1 MDRQVI
7 KYDLILLLAA
17 VIWGFAFVAQR
28 AGMEYIGPFAYN
40 ALRFGL
46 GSLALLIVLMV
57 RRKPLFLSSGNEFRE
72 DNSSLLKG
80 GIIIGLILFVGAA
93 FQQTGLVYTT
103 AGKAGFITGLY
114 VVIVPLLGLMFRQ
127 RVGISTWVG
136 ACVCVVG
143 LYLLSITGDFKA
155 IRGDMYVLAG
165 AFVWG
170 WHVLAVGFYS
180 PKVDAIKLAL
190 IQSLICAGLSL
201 IVSLIFETTT
211 LDAILAAKIPIL
223 YAGIFSAGIAFTL
236 QIIGQKN
243 SPSAHA
249 AIIMSLEAVFAV
261 VGGTIILGE
270 LLSTR
275 AWVGCGLMLCG
286 MILSQVSR
294 FNQKKESSINP
305 HIFNKPV

>member
-7 KYDLILLLAA
+7 KYDLILLLTA

-28 AGMEYIGPFAYN
+28 AGMEYIGPFTYN

-46 GSLALLIVLMV
+46 GSLALLIVLLV
-57 RRKPLFLSSGNEFRE
+57 RPKSLIPSVGNEIQK
-72 DNSSLLKG
+72 DNSALLQG
-80 GIIIGLILFVGAA
+80 GIIIGLILFVGSA

-114 VVIVPLLGLMFRQ
+114 VVIVPLLGLIFRQ
-127 RVGISTWVG
+127 RVGISTWIG
-136 ACVCVVG
+136 ACVCVIG
-143 LYLLSITGDFKA
+143 LYLLSVTGDFKA
-155 IRGDMYVLAG
+155 ILGDMYVLAG
-165 AFVWG
+165 AFVWA
-170 WHVLAVGFYS
+170 WHVIAVGYYS
-180 PKVDAIKLAL
+180 PKVDAVKLAL
-190 IQSLICAGLSL
+190 IQSLICAVLSL
-201 IVSLIFETTT
+201 IVSLIFETAT

-236 QIIGQKN
+236 QIIGQKY
-243 SPSAHA
+243 SPPTHA

-261 VGGTIILGE
+261 IGGTIILGE

-275 AWVGCGLMLCG
+275 AWVGCALMLCG

-294 FNQKKESSINP
+294 FSQDK
-305 HIFNKPV
+305 H

>member
-1 MDRQVI
+1 MDKQVI
-7 KYDLILLLAA
+7 KSDLILLIAA

-28 AGMEYIGPFAYN
+28 AGMEFIGPFTYN

-46 GSLALLIVLMV
+46 GSLALLIVLMF
-57 RRKPLFLSSGNEFRE
+57 RRKPLIPMSSVQIRE
-72 DNSSLLKG
+72 DKAALLKG
-80 GIIIGLILFVGAA
+80 GVIIGLILFVGSA

-114 VVIVPLLGLMFRQ
+114 VVIVPLLGLLFRQ
-127 RVGISTWVG
+127 RVGISTWFG
-136 ACVCVVG
+136 ASVCVVG
-143 LYLLSITGDFKA
+143 LYLLSITGNFKA
-155 IRGDMYVLAG
+155 ILGDMYVLAG
-165 AFVWG
+165 AFVWA
-170 WHVLAVGFYS
+170 WHVIAVGYYS

-190 IQSLICAGLSL
+190 IQTLICAGLSL

-243 SPSAHA
+243 SPTAHA

-261 VGGTIILGE
+261 MGGTIILGE

-275 AWVGCGLMLCG
+275 AWVGCVLMLCG

-294 FNQKKESSINP
+294 FRQDK
-305 HIFNKPV
+305 H